1 MVIRFKCTCGA
12 MGSADEA
19 KVGELVHCTA
29 CGLDFPVP
37 AGNDVPVAAEIAP
50 AAGREIQ
57 RRSVPAAQR
66 PASSRRA
73 PNGKARAATHI
84 GFKRTMWIPS
94 LAVGL
99 LCAVVGAYC
108 FIPKSPAR
116 LPDLGVEDPQM
127 VTDGEGHA
135 WAIPQGA
142 VLRPHKNGT
151 MWYENTS
158 GYEERAVSA
167 DDYVKRQKHAQG
179 RQWGFLGFGISFFAV
194 AGALVFLSLWMGRDA
209 QWWPLPIIVGTIA
222 RRDVQMVGGGESRG
236 KQPPE

>member
-1 MVIRFKCTCGA
+1 VVIRFKCTCGA
-12 MGSADEA
+12 MCSADEA
-19 KVGELVHCTA
+19 KVGELIHCTA

-37 AGNDVPVAAEIAP
+37 AGNDVP
-50 AAGREIQ
+50 
-57 RRSVPAAQR
+57 VPAAQR

-94 LAVGL
+94 LAIGL
-99 LCAVVGAYC
+99 LCAAVGAYC
-108 FIPKSPAR
+108 FIPKSPVK

-179 RQWGFLGFGISFFAV
+179 RQRGFLGFGIGFFAV
-194 AGALVFLSLWMGRDA
+194 AGALVFLSLWM
-209 QWWPLPIIVGTIA
+209 W
-222 RRDVQMVGGGESRG
+222 RDVQMVGGGESRG